1 MRRKG
6 DDSMTAIQQQA
17 IQLIYQ
23 LPDDKIKAI
32 ITLAVDELRLMEFQK
47 QEQITKKQNA
57 FARLEQLS
65 FELPDNF
72 DADAELASTLA
83 EKYGTAD

>member
-1 MRRKG
+1 
-6 DDSMTAIQQQA
+6 MTAIQQQA

-47 QEQITKKQNA
+47 QEQITKSKMP
-57 FARLEQLS
+57 
-65 FELPDNF
+65 LPDWSN
-72 DADAELASTLA
+72 
-83 EKYGTAD
+83 

>member
-1 MRRKG
+1 MKRKG

-47 QEQITKKQNA
+47 QEQITKKAKCLCQTGA
-57 FARLEQLS
+57 IEF
-65 FELPDNF
+65 
-72 DADAELASTLA
+72 
-83 EKYGTAD
+83 